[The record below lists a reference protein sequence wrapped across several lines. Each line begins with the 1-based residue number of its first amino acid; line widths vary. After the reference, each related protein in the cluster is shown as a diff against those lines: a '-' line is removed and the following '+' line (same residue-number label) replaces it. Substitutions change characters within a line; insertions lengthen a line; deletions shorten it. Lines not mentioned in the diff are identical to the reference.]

1 MRVVVKAVGLVLAG
15 AAVGFVAALLLPR
28 KSEILAVSTREY

>member
-1 MRVVVKAVGLVLAG
+1 MRVVIKAVGLVALG

-28 KSEILAVSTREY
+28 KSELQVIERRY

>member
-15 AAVGFVAALLLPR
+15 VAVGFVAALLMPR
-28 KSEILAVSTREY
+28 KSEVLAVSTHEN